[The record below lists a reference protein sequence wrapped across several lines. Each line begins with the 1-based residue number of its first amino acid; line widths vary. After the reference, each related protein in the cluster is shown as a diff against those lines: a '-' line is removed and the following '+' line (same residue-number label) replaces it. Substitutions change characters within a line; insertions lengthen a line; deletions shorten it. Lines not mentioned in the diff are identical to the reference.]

1 MTFFDGFLAVVGLV
15 SIMTIIFWIV
25 GRVDPKVREDEITE
39 WLYDFLFN
47 TDLVVDEVYESE

>member
-1 MTFFDGFLAVVGLV
+1 MTFFDGFLAVVGLLSV
-15 SIMTIIFWIV
+15 ATIIFWIV

-47 TDLVVDEVYESE
+47 TNLVVDEVYESE

>member
-1 MTFFDGFLAVVGLV
+1 MTFFDGFLAVVGLLSV
-15 SIMTIIFWIV
+15 ATIIFWIV
-25 GRVDPKVREDEITE
+25 GRVDPKIREDEITE

>member
-1 MTFFDGFLAVVGLV
+1 MTFFDGFLAIVGLL

>member
-1 MTFFDGFLAVVGLV
+1 MTFFDGFLAVVGLL

>member
-1 MTFFDGFLAVVGLV
+1 MTFFDGFLAVVGLF

>member
-1 MTFFDGFLAVVGLV
+1 MTFFDGFLAVVGLLSV
-15 SIMTIIFWIV
+15 ATIIFWIV

>member
-25 GRVDPKVREDEITE
+25 GRVDPKIREDEITE

>member
-1 MTFFDGFLAVVGLV
+1 MTFFDGFHAVVGLLSV
-15 SIMTIIFWIV
+15 ATIIFWIV